1 MTAFR
6 IFLGAYL
13 TVLVVYTVIVGM
25 NHGWN
30 LIPVFFGDMMALT
43 WPGQFNLDFLGFL
56 CLSALWVSWRHEYT
70 PAGLALAVVAF
81 FGGVVFLATYLLYA
95 TGQANGD
102 MKALLLGPGRAN
114 A

>member
-13 TVLVVYTVIVGM
+13 IALVAYTVIVGM

-30 LIPVFFGDMMALT
+30 LFSVFLNDMLAVN
-43 WPGQFNLDFLGFL
+43 WPGQFNFDFMGFL

-81 FGGVVFLATYLLYA
+81 FGGIVFLATYLLYA
-95 TGQANGD
+95 TGQAQGD
-102 MKALLLGPGRAN
+102 MKVLLMGPGRAN